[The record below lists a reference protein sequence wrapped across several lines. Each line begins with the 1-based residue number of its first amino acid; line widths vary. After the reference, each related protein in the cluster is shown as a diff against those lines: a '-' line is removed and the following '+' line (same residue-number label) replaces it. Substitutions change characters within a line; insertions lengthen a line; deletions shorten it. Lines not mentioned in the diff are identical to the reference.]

1 MGTKDNL
8 MSKLKKLAKENKM
21 LTKEIK
27 KLRDHFATDKNLR
40 TMKIEA
46 IDCFDDCKKILVLLE
61 GLV

>member
-8 MSKLKKLAKENKM
+8 MPKLKKLAKENKM

-27 KLRDHFATDKNLR
+27 KLRDYFATDKNLR

>member
-27 KLRDHFATDKNLR
+27 KLRDYFATDKNLR

>member
-27 KLRDHFATDKNLR
+27 KLRDHFATDKNLK

-61 GLV
+61 SLV